1 MNTSMIFTFFQ
12 QNGYVL
18 ELSLAIFLFTHW
30 MERRPRY
37 GLRVGLCVGF
47 LLLVSLLWQL
57 IPWQGLWLSSL
68 RCVLFFVL
76 GVPCVRLCSAAE
88 VNQAVFYVTA
98 ASAAQHMAYKA
109 ADLFELGLGMLGP
122 LPVWLG
128 GTVYTAAFVGC
139 LWASAW
145 FFGGRLRQ
153 GGGAL
158 PLTRSAVLPLLIGM
172 QLTTNFFQ
180 NVFEL
185 YRPLLGRAG
194 TLAFGSFDILSCLF
208 LLFLQCE
215 ITKTLA
221 AGRDNDILTQLLY
234 EQKRRMEISR
244 ETVEQI
250 NIKCHDIKNQ
260 IAMLG
265 SRIPSDEIEELNRAI
280 SIYDAAA
287 KTGSEALDLLVVEK
301 TLLCEKKQ
309 ICFDCNADGAAL
321 DFLKPSD
328 IYSLFGNAIDNA
340 IEACSRVADP
350 ERRAVSVRVL
360 REEALVSVRV
370 ENFYDGELSFA
381 DGLPQTSKADKSCHG
396 FGVKSIRMIA
406 EKYGGA
412 VSIRAEN
419 GVFRLAVLLPAPE
432 K

>member
-1 MNTSMIFTFFQ
+1 MNGTAILAFFQ

-18 ELSLAIFLFTHW
+18 ELSLAILLFTHW
-30 MERRPRY
+30 MERRSWY
-37 GLRVGLCVGF
+37 GLRVGLCV
-47 LLLVSLLWQL
+47 LLLLGVSLLWRL
-57 IPWQGLWLSSL
+57 VPWQGVWLSSL
-68 RCVLFFVL
+68 RTVLFFVL
-76 GVPCVRLCSAAE
+76 GVPCVCLCSAVE

-98 ASAAQHMAYKA
+98 ASAAQHLAYKTA
-109 ADLFELGLGMLGP
+109 ALCQMGLGLLAQ
-122 LPVWLG
+122 LPPWLDG
-128 GTVYTAAFVGC
+128 LVYTLLFAACLAGC
-139 LWASAW
+139 AW
-145 FFGGRLRQ
+145 FFGGRLRRA
-153 GGGAL
+153 GGTVL
-158 PLTRSAVLPLLIGM
+158 LTRSAVLPLLIGM

-185 YRPLLGRAG
+185 YRPVLGTAG
-194 TLAFGSFDILSCLF
+194 GAAFGLFDILSCLF

-215 ITKTLA
+215 ITKALA

-234 EQKRRMEISR
+234 EQKRQMEISR

-321 DFLKPSD
+321 SFLKPSD

-340 IEACSRVADP
+340 IEALSRVADP
-350 ERRAVSVRVL
+350 ERRAVSVRVA
-360 REEALVSVRV
+360 REKALVSICV
-370 ENFYDGELSFA
+370 ENFYDGAISFEN
-381 DGLPQTSKADKSCHG
+381 GLPQTIKEDKSCHG

-406 EKYGGA
+406 QKYGGA
-412 VSIRAEN
+412 LSIRAEK
-419 GVFRLAVLLPAPE
+419 GVFTLTVLLPVPE
-432 K
+432 N